1 MKTKKSIVDKRREE
15 ILNYISSENTV
26 TSKELIEKFKV
37 SEITI
42 RRDLDFL
49 QSLGKIQR
57 FHGGAR
63 INKCQDSAN
72 LLLEN
77 KKEKIA
83 HKCADFINNDDDI
96 FINSSSTALK
106 VLKFIKNKR
115 VNIITN
121 NANASNVKIDPLVNV
136 ILTGGRVSYP
146 KNAMTGTFALNNLKS
161 VASNLSIIGI
171 SGITEEGELTTSV
184 LDEVEINQYMLNEST
199 EKNILVCDSSKFSQ
213 SANFK
218 IGTIQ
223 SIDIIITDNEI
234 SRSKVENLEKL
245 GIKVILVWDYIFLH
259 SLSRAFNN

>member
-1 MKTKKSIVDKRREE
+1 MKTKKSIVSKRREE

-63 INKCQDSAN
+63 INKCQDPAN

-121 NANASNVKIDPLVNV
+121 NAKASSIKIDPLVNV

-146 KNAMTGTFALNNLKS
+146 KNAMTGTFALNNLKT
-161 VASNLSIIGI
+161 VASNITIVGI
-171 SGITEEGELTTSV
+171 SGITTEGDLTTSI
-184 LDEVEINQYMLNEST
+184 LDEVEINKYMLSEST
-199 EKNILVCDSSKFSQ
+199 EKNILVCDSSKFQ
-213 SANFK
+213 KSANFK
-218 IGTIQ
+218 IDTIDH
-223 SIDIIITDNEI
+223 IDIVITDSEI
-234 SRSKVENLEKL
+234 NRTVLETIEKK
-245 GIKVILVWDYIFLH
+245 GIKVILV
-259 SLSRAFNN
+259 